1 MSSKEQSDVP
11 VTTLQRARGAVGE
24 GADMVFDVVKGRL
37 HGVKQTADWASL
49 QWEELRERID
59 AISDAGKSVLKSV
72 RQSVD
77 LAYQLRTL
85 HPGDRYHLQVGAA
98 GHAEGIKLF
107 GQGMLRVTRKGDG
120 FLLLAE
126 GDMGGGILRELG
138 ARLGE
143 WKLGGSIEL
152 LLAAGVGAEL
162 HFQTV
167 EETQRTIE
175 LLLRLSTLSAMGRL
189 LEGLPLADKIIP
201 EQVLDVFRLT
211 DEEREYLLQRAD
223 AILFR
228 GQIVPELALALGIS
242 GRFAHIAGL
251 FAQGQNRDHVEARFL
266 LGEDREPEALT
277 LDIGVSCEVAW
288 GSGWQRPADAQ
299 LVPEETPR
307 HLASF
312 VLSQHFRL
320 PPAWN
325 ERRREEGW
333 LPALRALATE
343 IVKSKQDR
351 IRLCYESTD
360 PREHAARLLTELVL
374 IGDWRELV
382 RMELISKAL
391 QGQVEELLTEAG
403 DQLRMEVSLSSYAMR
418 GLKLD
423 PGFGL
428 MGVGGGV
435 QLKAIREE
443 RLDDPSWEAEG
454 TAGQLAKE
462 VGVRLRQGREWVADK
477 MPSRKKAEA
486 SENSGKEV
494 PSQHAKQ
501 SQEGK

>member
-1 MSSKEQSDVP
+1 
-11 VTTLQRARGAVGE
+11 
-24 GADMVFDVVKGRL
+24 
-37 HGVKQTADWASL
+37 
-49 QWEELRERID
+49 
-59 AISDAGKSVLKSV
+59 
-72 RQSVD
+72 
-77 LAYQLRTL
+77 
-85 HPGDRYHLQVGAA
+85 
-98 GHAEGIKLF
+98 
-107 GQGMLRVTRKGDG
+107 
-120 FLLLAE
+120 
-126 GDMGGGILRELG
+126 
-138 ARLGE
+138 
-143 WKLGGSIEL
+143 
-152 LLAAGVGAEL
+152 
-162 HFQTV
+162 
-167 EETQRTIE
+167 
-175 LLLRLSTLSAMGRL
+175 
-189 LEGLPLADKIIP
+189 
-201 EQVLDVFRLT
+201 
-211 DEEREYLLQRAD
+211 
-223 AILFR
+223 
-228 GQIVPELALALGIS
+228 
-242 GRFAHIAGL
+242 
-251 FAQGQNRDHVEARFL
+251 
-266 LGEDREPEALT
+266 
-277 LDIGVSCEVAW
+277 
-288 GSGWQRPADAQ
+288 
-299 LVPEETPR
+299 
-307 HLASF
+307 
-312 VLSQHFRL
+312 
-320 PPAWN
+320 
-325 ERRREEGW
+325 

-343 IVKSKQDR
+343 IDKSKQDR

-462 VGVRLRQGREWVADK
+462 VGVRLRQGREWVAEK